1 MPKVDIPAVITD
13 SYQIN
18 TPTDEHSGHGADT
31 DPGEEEERVEDI
43 FDSKPEKDVD
53 PTRYGD
59 WEKNGRCIDF

>member
-13 SYQIN
+13 SSQSN
-18 TPTDEHSGHGADT
+18 SPTDKYSGEGSHSDS
-31 DPGEEEERVEDI
+31 GEEKVKDD
-43 FDSKPEKDVD
+43 FASKPKKEIN